1 MLPSMSCCLRL
12 FILIAFATLSTEANL
27 NYNYTGD
34 ALPTYLDCPSLAPDQ
49 PSRNDTADNGNFR
62 NNVVVLLE
70 NLPIDV
76 ASGGGFASLERV
88 CLMAFAQE
96 INAKCSGDRRAAA
109 LRGRC
114 FLLINDT
121 KASSTEGYLRL
132 LNNVHNV
139 SDKVAFQRT
148 YHELMGSLSDR
159 AANGTP
165 QPTSTARLFATG
177 QAVYDSNATNGTIYG
192 MMQCMPDAEEECS
205 RCLKTSSAYFFG
217 QQGMTVF
224 GHNCYLRMEIY
235 PFYDLALNA
244 QQRPANLVPPT
255 QERQALA
262 LGFFVAGVI
271 VVVVLYKRKAWQKVT
286 LPDDCSTEE
295 DIRIVDLEQLNLQ
308 LLRAATDNFSEKNKL
323 GEGGFGEV
331 FKGTLRAGEQIA
343 VKRLSKHSSQG
354 FHELKNELVL
364 AAKLKHKNLAPLVG
378 VCLQEEKLLVYE
390 YMPNSSL
397 DTFLF
402 DPVKRQELDW
412 AKRFMIICGIARGL
426 RYLHEESR
434 LKVIHRD
441 LKPSNVLLDADM
453 NPKISDFGLAR
464 AFGGDQ
470 SRDVTRRPAGTL
482 GYMSPEYAYC
492 GHVSTKSDMF
502 SFGVIILEMVTGQK
516 SNSTYECLDSTSL
529 LSYAWKKWSSGS
541 WTDVVDTSLKGQYPQ
556 SEVLN
561 CLVVGLLCVQEN
573 PADRP
578 DASTVVLLLGRSNSM
593 PDEINQLEPSRP
605 AFFFGSSRRGFLDV
619 ATNGSSSDDQIRD
632 GKPPSKNVMT
642 ISDFQ
647 GR

>member
-1 MLPSMSCCLRL
+1 
-12 FILIAFATLSTEANL
+12 
-27 NYNYTGD
+27 
-34 ALPTYLDCPSLAPDQ
+34 
-49 PSRNDTADNGNFR
+49 
-62 NNVVVLLE
+62 
-70 NLPIDV
+70 
-76 ASGGGFASLERV
+76 
-88 CLMAFAQE
+88 MAFAQE

-255 QERQALA
+255 QERQGRTNGRNVILAAALA

-331 FKGTLRAGEQIA
+331 FK
-343 VKRLSKHSSQG
+343 
-354 FHELKNELVL
+354 
-364 AAKLKHKNLAPLVG
+364 
-378 VCLQEEKLLVYE
+378 
-390 YMPNSSL
+390 
-397 DTFLF
+397 
-402 DPVKRQELDW
+402 ELDW